1 MRDLRVRFF
10 FFEKKKIMFFIVYIK
25 IKKMLSVITDSEQNQ
40 ATSLPKWF
48 YVNEEQNVHSADT
61 TNFIRLKESLLTSTI
76 SSDENNNITT
86 SGANLSKA
94 FIGEM
99 CTGRSSCA
107 FNFSFEMKLPIL
119 DVRHVSSKML
129 EQQSV
134 DGIFNYFMKTPD
146 NTIIIFR
153 ISDSKFKKLA
163 EKIQEYVFEI
173 GTKNRTF
180 IYVAEKENQIPT
192 SVPGNT
198 RYYFPETTEDK
209 LKIWSKTVPEDFFQD
224 ENFSEAFTFFSRTSF
239 NFRAF
244 SRLSLS
250 EFDEEDFSNEL
261 PLLKKYFEAPED
273 RSNSSIMMNLL
284 FYKNALIQAQVTD
297 NEIDQMYPKSEFWR
311 RDFSSLLIARTR
323 ESGEHVPKFVSHL
336 LHRIFPI
343 GTLAEDAV
351 HAIHIMLQR
360 HYLRSGKYVINM
372 FKPCIKSVPGEM
384 VCVSSD
390 LERRINCFT
399 AVAIIQT
406 QENQLH
412 HGLVLNNYQQLL
424 ASHAASTQN
433 MSETNLKIANA
444 NAELMETNKKNHAII
459 EKHGV
464 QLAKKEV
471 QLAKKEVQHGVQ
483 LAKKEEKL
491 SIQRSEYSKKE
502 LEYEKKILKKDS
514 QYAQEKLAYEQKIA
528 KLMSEKKRKR
538 KKNKSEDK
546 TTDDDDDDDDDD
558 DNDDNDDNDEKPK
571 KSKKRKIVVPI
582 CVQCKENE
590 VTEKFKT
597 GLFKKQCTKC
607 LTSRRKSNIKR
618 KETLLLQAK

>member
-1 MRDLRVRFF
+1 
-10 FFEKKKIMFFIVYIK
+10 
-25 IKKMLSVITDSEQNQ
+25 MLSVITTTEQNQ

-48 YVNEEQNVHSADT
+48 FVNEEQNVHSADT
-61 TNFIRLKESLLTSTI
+61 TNFIRLKESLTTSTI
-76 SSDENNNITT
+76 SSDEHNNITT

-107 FNFSFEMKLPIL
+107 FKFSFEMNLPIL
-119 DVRHVSSKML
+119 DVRHVSSKLL
-129 EQQSV
+129 EKLSV
-134 DGIFNYFMKTPD
+134 DYIFNYIMETPE

-192 SVPGNT
+192 SVPGNA

-224 ENFSEAFTFFSRTSF
+224 ENFLEAFTFFSRTSV

-250 EFDEEDFSNEL
+250 EFDEEDFSTEL

-273 RSNSSIMMNLL
+273 SSNSSIMMNLL

-297 NEIDQMYPKSEFWR
+297 NEIDQMYPKSELWR
-311 RDFSSLLIARTR
+311 REFSSLLIARTR

-351 HAIHIMLQR
+351 HAIHVLLQR
-360 HYLRSGKYVINM
+360 HYLISGKYVINM

-390 LERRINCFT
+390 LDRRINCFT

-406 QENQLH
+406 QENELH

-424 ASHAASTQN
+424 ASNVQSTRN
-433 MSETNLKIANA
+433 MSEINLKIANS
-444 NAELMETNKKNHAII
+444 NAQLMETNQKNIAII
-459 EKHGV
+459 EKHGA
-464 QLAKKEV
+464 QLAKKEA
-471 QLAKKEVQHGVQ
+471 LITKKEVIIFTQQ
-483 LAKKEEKL
+483 
-491 SIQRSEYSKKE
+491 SQYSKKQLE
-502 LEYEKKILKKDS
+502 YAQEKMEYEKKISNKDLE
-514 QYAQEKLAYEQKIA
+514 YTQEKMEYEKKIA
-528 KLMSEKKRKR
+528 KLISQKKRKW
-538 KKNKSEDK
+538 KKNKSEDE
-546 TTDDDDDDDDDD
+546 TTDDEEDEEDEDD
-558 DNDDNDDNDEKPK
+558 DNDDDDNVEDMSDAKEQPS
-571 KSKKRKIVVPI
+571 KSKKRKITGPI
-582 CVQCKENE
+582 CMRCKTNI
-590 VTEKFKT
+590 VTEKIKKHDTFKT
-597 GLFKKQCTKC
+597 KCTRC
-607 LTSRRKSNIKR
+607 LEVGRKSNLKR
-618 KETLLLQAK
+618 QKKK